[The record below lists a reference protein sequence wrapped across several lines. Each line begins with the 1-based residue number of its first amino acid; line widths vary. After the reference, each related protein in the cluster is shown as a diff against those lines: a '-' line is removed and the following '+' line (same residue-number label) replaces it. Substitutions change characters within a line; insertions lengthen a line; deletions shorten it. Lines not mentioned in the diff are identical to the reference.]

1 MEDINIPLLQGNLE
15 DIIQEQS
22 VNNSE
27 EQGRDSTAN
36 TQEIYDQ
43 EARLFINNIKQKYLY
58 IFLVGLFLIVLYIF
72 YRITVDYS
80 SLPDHLKDLED
91 LDDIKKLTDKM
102 AKTMAEQ
109 SMKLQKI
116 HAPNFK
122 VNSLILVKITF

>member
-43 EARLFINNIKQKYLY
+43 EARLIINNIKQNIL
-58 IFLVGLFLIVLYIF
+58 IFF
-72 YRITVDYS
+72 
-80 SLPDHLKDLED
+80 
-91 LDDIKKLTDKM
+91 
-102 AKTMAEQ
+102 
-109 SMKLQKI
+109 
-116 HAPNFK
+116 
-122 VNSLILVKITF
+122 

>member
-27 EQGRDSTAN
+27 EQGRDSTVN

-43 EARLFINNIKQKYLY
+43 EARLIIY
-58 IFLVGLFLIVLYIF
+58 IFFHYNMRRLYFLIIEFIF
-72 YRITVDYS
+72 YLCIHIYRITVDYS
-80 SLPDHLKDLED
+80 LLPDHLKDLED
-91 LDDIKKLTDKM
+91 ADDIKKVTDKM

-122 VNSLILVKITF
+122 VK

>member
-43 EARLFINNIKQKYLY
+43 EARLIINYIKQN
-58 IFLVGLFLIVLYIF
+58 IFIF
-72 YRITVDYS
+72 FSRFISYCVT
-80 SLPDHLKDLED
+80 HL
-91 LDDIKKLTDKM
+91 
-102 AKTMAEQ
+102 
-109 SMKLQKI
+109 
-116 HAPNFK
+116 
-122 VNSLILVKITF
+122 

>member
-1 MEDINIPLLQGNLE
+1 M
-15 DIIQEQS
+15 
-22 VNNSE
+22 
-27 EQGRDSTAN
+27 
-36 TQEIYDQ
+36 
-43 EARLFINNIKQKYLY
+43 
-58 IFLVGLFLIVLYIF
+58 FLIILHIF

-122 VNSLILVKITF
+122 VNSLILVKITI

>member
-27 EQGRDSTAN
+27 EQGRDSTIN

-43 EARLFINNIKQKYLY
+43 EARLIIY
-58 IFLVGLFLIVLYIF
+58 IFFHYNMRRLYFLIIEFIF
-72 YRITVDYS
+72 YLCIHIYRITVDYS
-80 SLPDHLKDLED
+80 LLPDHLKDLED
-91 LDDIKKLTDKM
+91 ADDIKKVTDKM

-122 VNSLILVKITF
+122 VK

>member
-1 MEDINIPLLQGNLE
+1 
-15 DIIQEQS
+15 
-22 VNNSE
+22 
-27 EQGRDSTAN
+27 
-36 TQEIYDQ
+36 
-43 EARLFINNIKQKYLY
+43 
-58 IFLVGLFLIVLYIF
+58 
-72 YRITVDYS
+72 VDYS

-122 VNSLILVKITF
+122 VNLLILVKKLSDVLFIFKRLIKAYIYNN